1 VIGEV
6 KVLTLTPTTAWY
18 NFYRRLSSIVLIL
31 ADPPLLLHDILFPFF
46 YQANLLVVLISAR
59 ELMRLKKFDNL
70 TAGSLEKSDGR
81 VKGTQ

>member
-1 VIGEV
+1 MRL
-6 KVLTLTPTTAWY
+6 VLIIPTTLCY
-18 NFYRRLSSIVLIL
+18 NFYRRLSSVLIL
-31 ADPPLLLHDILFPFF
+31 ADLPLLLHDSLFPYF